1 MAPKNGDT
9 VSVHY
14 RGTLA
19 DGTEFD
25 SSAGREPLE
34 FVVGSGQVI
43 PGFDTAVIALE
54 PGEKVTVT
62 IPAAEAYGEHAEEG
76 LQNFPLSAFPSPP
89 EAGWAVELSG
99 PDGQRVPATIVEV
112 KDEEVVLDFNHPLAG
127 QDLTFEIEL
136 VSATE
141 GSDADA
147 DAAAPEVSD
156 APEA

>member
-43 PGFDTAVIALE
+43 PGFDAAVIALE

-76 LQNFPLSAFPSPP
+76 LQVFPRDAFPPDTNP
-89 EAGWAVELSG
+89 EVGWAVELSA
-99 PDGQRVPATIVEV
+99 PDGQRVPATIASVT
-112 KDEEVVLDFNHPLAG
+112 DESITLDFNHPLAG
-127 QDLTFEIEL
+127 EDLTFEITL
-136 VSATE
+136 V
-141 GSDADA
+141 
-147 DAAAPEVSD
+147 EVVG
-156 APEA
+156 